1 MATLHREVSH
11 EESSEKFIK
20 GENTKDSLRLLRL
33 HSYLQVVR
41 PNRSKRVVCLTSEST
56 VSNLQAFGGVGN
68 TLNYPQSSPTSWDI
82 LNMLLEHISSFKFI

>member
-1 MATLHREVSH
+1 MATLHGEASH